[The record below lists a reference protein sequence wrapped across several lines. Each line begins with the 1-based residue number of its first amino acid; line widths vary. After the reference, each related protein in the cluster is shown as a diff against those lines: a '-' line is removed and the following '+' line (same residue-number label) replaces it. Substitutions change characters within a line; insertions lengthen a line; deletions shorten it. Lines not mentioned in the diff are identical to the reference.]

1 MKGFDFIKN
10 VENIKNDIENIL
22 NKGPYYKKE
31 KKDEIIKNLQDHF
44 PTWSTNDI
52 YNRECPDIYAGDV
65 NNGVIKE
72 WISKEERMKKI
83 KVKNGRHIQS
93 YDFSKLEPDTKR
105 NSIVIILESPHKNEY
120 ELDQLWDKP
129 NPAVSATGTKLG
141 NNINDLIGAV
151 SKSYPQINSGKYQI
165 VLMNSIQ
172 YQCSLGVTP
181 LNVTVRDLVFSK
193 IWKLNEIRESFVTR
207 LESYNPQFIFN
218 LCTMGEVVP
227 HLDFLVQALINDKYL
242 RDDKVN
248 LFVGNHPSGWRKGN
262 KFVYDVREPYKDIIK
277 F

>member
-1 MKGFDFIKN
+1 MVDFIKE
-10 VENIKNDIENIL
+10 VEKITGNKNLSDRFNFNDWSKDKDCKGNPLYNIL
-22 NKGPYYKKE
+22 
-31 KKDEIIKNLQDHF
+31 
-44 PTWSTNDI
+44 
-52 YNRECPDIYAGDV
+52 CPDIYAGKVD
-65 NNGVIKE
+65 NGVIEK
-72 WISKEERMKKI
+72 WISKEERKKKI

-93 YDFSKLEPDTKR
+93 YDFSKLDPTNR

-129 NPAVSATGTKLG
+129 NPAMGTTGTKLG
-141 NNINDLIGAV
+141 NNIGDLIKAV
-151 SKSYPQINSGKYQI
+151 SKTYPQINRGKYQI

-181 LNVTVRDLVFSK
+181 LDVTVRDFVFSQ
-193 IWKLNEIRESFVTR
+193 IWKLIDEIRESFVTR
-207 LESYNPQFIFN
+207 LKSYKPKFIFN
-218 LCTMGEVVP
+218 LCTMGKVVP

-242 RDDKVN
+242 KDNKVN